1 MNPMVNIAVRAA
13 REAGRVIT
21 RNFNRIDRL
30 TIADKGHHDFVTEV
44 DRNAEAAI
52 IAVLQEKYPNH
63 AILAEE
69 SGAQAGN
76 EYEWVIDPLDGTTN
90 FLHGLPQF
98 AVSIALKVKGR
109 LEIGVVYD
117 PVKEEMFT
125 ASRGEGALLN
135 DRKIRVSNRKGLEG
149 ALLGTGIP
157 YRDLRFMDNYL
168 GMMKDL
174 AQDTA
179 GIRRPGSAA
188 LDFAYVACGRT
199 DGFWELG
206 LSEWDFA
213 AGALLVREAGGL
225 VTDIGG
231 GERFLETGNVIAG
244 SIKVHNAMLRRIR
257 PHLGGKLTA

>member
-1 MNPMVNIAVRAA
+1 MNPMVTIAVRAA
-13 REAGRVIT
+13 REAGRIIT

-30 TIADKGHHDFVTEV
+30 TVADKGRNDFVSEV

-52 IAVLQEKYPNH
+52 IEILRDKYPQH

-69 SGAQAGN
+69 SGSQSGN
-76 EYEWVIDPLDGTTN
+76 EFEWIIDPLDGTTN
-90 FLHGLPQF
+90 FLRGLPQF
-98 AVSIALKVKGR
+98 AVAIALKHKGR
-109 LEIGVVYD
+109 LEIGVIYD
-117 PVKEEMFT
+117 PLKEEMFT

-135 DRKIRVSNRKGLEG
+135 DRKIRVSSRKSLQG
-149 ALLGTGIP
+149 ALLGTGIH

-174 AQDTA
+174 IKDTA

-188 LDFAYVACGRT
+188 LDFAYVAAGRT

-206 LSEWDFA
+206 LSAWDMA
-213 AGALLVREAGGL
+213 AGALLVREAGGM

-257 PHLGGKLTA
+257 SHLDDKLTA

>member
-1 MNPMVNIAVRAA
+1 MNPMVTIAVRAA
-13 REAGRVIT
+13 REASRVIT

-30 TIADKGHHDFVTEV
+30 TITDKGNNDFVTEV

-52 IAVLQEKYPNH
+52 INVLREKYPHH

-69 SGAQAGN
+69 SGRQGN
-76 EYEWVIDPLDGTTN
+76 DEYQWVIDPLDGTTN
-90 FLHGLPQF
+90 FLHGFPQF
-98 AVSIALKVKGR
+98 AISIALKIKGR

-117 PVKEEMFT
+117 PINEEMFT

-135 DRKIRVSNRKGLEG
+135 DHKIRVANRKSLDG
-149 ALLGTGIP
+149 ALLGTGLP
-157 YRDLRFMDNYL
+157 YRDFRFFDNYMGML
-168 GMMKDL
+168 GDLMKES
-174 AQDTA
+174 A

-188 LDFAYVACGRT
+188 LDFAYLAAGRT

-213 AGALLVREAGGL
+213 AGAVLVREAGGL

-244 SIKVHNAMLRRIR
+244 NMKVHNAMLRQIR
-257 PHLGGKLTA
+257 PHLNDKLTA

>member
-1 MNPMVNIAVRAA
+1 MNPMVTIAVRAA

-21 RNFNRIDRL
+21 RNFDRIDRL
-30 TIADKGHHDFVTEV
+30 TVADKGRNDFVTEV
-44 DRNAEAAI
+44 DRNAEAVI
-52 IAVLQEKYPNH
+52 IGILREKYPQH

-69 SGAQAGN
+69 SGAQSGN
-76 EYEWVIDPLDGTTN
+76 EFEWIIDPLDGTTN

-109 LEIGVVYD
+109 LDLGVIYD
-117 PVKEEMFT
+117 PIKEEMFT

-168 GMMKDL
+168 GMLKDL
-174 AQDTA
+174 TRDTA

-257 PHLGGKLTA
+257 PHLDDKLTA

>member
-1 MNPMVNIAVRAA
+1 MNPMLTIAVRAA

-21 RNFNRIDRL
+21 RNFNRVDRL
-30 TIADKGHHDFVTEV
+30 TIADKGRNDYVTEV

-52 IAVLQEKYPNH
+52 IEVLREKYPHH

-90 FLHGLPQF
+90 FLHGVPQF

-135 DRKIRVSNRKGLEG
+135 DHKIRVTHRKGLDG

-168 GMMKDL
+168 GMLKDL
-174 AQDTA
+174 IPDTA
-179 GIRRPGSAA
+179 GVRRPGSAA

-206 LSEWDFA
+206 LNQWDFA

-231 GERFLETGNVIAG
+231 GERYLETGNVIAG
-244 SIKVHNAMLRRIR
+244 SLKVHNAMLRRIR
-257 PHLGGKLTA
+257 PHLNDKLTA

>member
-1 MNPMVNIAVRAA
+1 MNPMVTIAVRAA

-21 RNFNRIDRL
+21 RNFDRIDRL
-30 TIADKGHHDFVTEV
+30 TIADKGRNDFVTEV
-44 DRNAEAAI
+44 DRNAEAVI
-52 IAVLQEKYPNH
+52 IDILREKYPHH

-69 SGAQAGN
+69 SGAHTGN
-76 EYEWVIDPLDGTTN
+76 AFEWVIDPLDGATN

-109 LEIGVVYD
+109 LDIGVVYD

-135 DRKIRVSNRKGLEG
+135 DRKIRVSNRKSLEG

-168 GMMKDL
+168 GMLKDL
-174 AQDTA
+174 TVDTA
-179 GIRRPGSAA
+179 GVRRPGSAA

-225 VTDIGG
+225 VTDISG
-231 GERFLETGNVIAG
+231 GERFLETGNLIAG
-244 SIKVHNAMLRRIR
+244 GIKVHNAMLRRIR
-257 PHLGGKLTA
+257 PHLDDKLNA

>member
-1 MNPMVNIAVRAA
+1 MNPMLTIAVRAA

-21 RNFNRIDRL
+21 RNFNRVDRL
-30 TIADKGHHDFVTEV
+30 TITDKGRNDFVSEV
-44 DRNAEAAI
+44 DRNSEAAI
-52 IAVLQEKYPNH
+52 INVLREKYPHH

-69 SGAQAGN
+69 SGSHAGN
-76 EYEWVIDPLDGTTN
+76 EYQWIIDPLDGTTN
-90 FLHGLPQF
+90 FLHGVPQF

-117 PVKEEMFT
+117 PLKEEMYT

-149 ALLGTGIP
+149 ALLGTGLP
-157 YRDLRFMDNYL
+157 YRDFRYMENYM
-168 GMMKDL
+168 GMLKDL
-174 AQDTA
+174 IQDTA

-225 VTDIGG
+225 VTDIAG
-231 GERFLETGNVIAG
+231 GEQFLDTGNVIAG
-244 SIKVHNAMLRRIR
+244 GIKVHNAMLRRIR
-257 PHLGGKLTA
+257 PHLDTKLTA